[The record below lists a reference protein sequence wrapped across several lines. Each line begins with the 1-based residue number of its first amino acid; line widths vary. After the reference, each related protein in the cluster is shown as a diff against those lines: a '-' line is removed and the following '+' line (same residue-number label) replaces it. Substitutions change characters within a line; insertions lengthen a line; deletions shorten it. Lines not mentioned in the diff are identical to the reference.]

1 MDQCH
6 RQKRKGHKQ
15 MSDYQQLLTKI
26 RQFNTDRDW
35 DQFHSVEN
43 LAKSVSIEAGEL
55 LECFQ
60 WDSKNFNLQDVCEEM
75 ADVFTYLIDMA
86 DQLGV
91 DLIDITDKKMD
102 KNAVKYPVDKAKGK
116 NTKYDKL

>member
-1 MDQCH
+1 M
-6 RQKRKGHKQ
+6 KE
-15 MSDYQQLLTKI
+15 YEQLVEKI
-26 RQFNTDRDW
+26 RKFNIDRDW
-35 DQFHSVEN
+35 DQFHSPAN

-60 WDSKNFNLQDVCEEM
+60 WDNDDFDKEAVCEEM

-86 DQLGV
+86 DRLNV
-91 DLIDITDKKMD
+91 DLIEITDKKMD
-102 KNAVKYPVDKAKGK
+102 KNALKYPVDKARGR